1 MQHVRDEASRLQAAE
16 NRAAVFARE
25 RDAARAKCVVL
36 RRQLD
41 TMQEELDSARH
52 MMKDHQDCAGLCP
65 EQGGEGQPSGM
76 MDDVPRDSDAED
88 PAAGKQACT
97 SCPTYLP
104 AHYGNVSVLQVE
116 GCAAT
121 GVLCDMGDKDS

>member
-1 MQHVRDEASRLQAAE
+1 MQHVKDETSRLQAAE
-16 NRAAVFARE
+16 NRAAVFTRE
-25 RDAARAKCVVL
+25 RDAARAQCAVL

-76 MDDVPRDSDAED
+76 MDDVPLDSDTEE
-88 PAAGKQACT
+88 PAAGKHVHHVQHT
-97 SCPTYLP
+97 FLHT
-104 AHYGNVSVLQVE
+104 GNVSVLQVE